1 MKYFKIVCETP
12 YSGTDMEVYKTAEKE
27 EDLHNEAEQ
36 LNLQNAE
43 SYEYLVTGWDDDEFD
58 NEDDR
63 QEALG
68 NYYADCNWYIEEVT
82 KEEYEENT

>member
-1 MKYFKIVCETP
+1 MKYFKIVCRTP
-12 YSGTDMEVYKTAEKE
+12 YSGTDMEVYMTAEKE
-27 EDLHNEAEQ
+27 EDLYNEAEQ

-63 QEALG
+63 LEALE
-68 NYYADCNWYIEEVT
+68 NYYADSNWDIEEVT